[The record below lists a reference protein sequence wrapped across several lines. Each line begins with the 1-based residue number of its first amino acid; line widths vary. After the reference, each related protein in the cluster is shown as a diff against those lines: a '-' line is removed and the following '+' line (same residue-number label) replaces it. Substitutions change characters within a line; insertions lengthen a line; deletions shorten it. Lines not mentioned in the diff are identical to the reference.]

1 MVVVMVVVVVA
12 VEVAVVEVVV
22 VRGGGAWWCVVVVRG
37 CGGWMVAK
45 QIKRLTCWAII
56 LSASWKTLLCSSTAS
71 MGCDARAACKDGQCF
86 TLDII

>member
-1 MVVVMVVVVVA
+1 MVVVMVVVVV
-12 VEVAVVEVVV
+12 VVEVVV

-56 LSASWKTLLCSSTAS
+56 LSASWKTLLSTAS
-71 MGCDARAACKDGQCF
+71 MGCDARAACKDGQCV